1 MEDVT
6 ALVSFG
12 LENFLEVGSLSA
24 VQNHNLGRRLYFSWL
39 ESQKVEILVAS
50 EKGSEKVRTEAV
62 QHPKFRSRRNL

>member
-6 ALVSFG
+6 ALVSSG

-24 VQNHNLGRRLYFSWL
+24 VQNHNLGRLLYFSWL

-50 EKGSEKVRTEAV
+50 EKGSEKVRTGAV
-62 QHPKFRSRRNL
+62 QHPKFRSTWNL

>member
-24 VQNHNLGRRLYFSWL
+24 VQNHNFGRHLYFSWL
-39 ESQKVEILVAS
+39 ESQKVEILAAS
-50 EKGSEKVRTEAV
+50 EKGSEKVCTKVV
-62 QHPKFRSRRNL
+62 QHPKFRSRWNL